1 MFTKQPNLTELA
13 KKKIND
19 LDTDYKQEV
28 IAAALIEQGVDPD
41 AVIIARKGIARRGI
55 GKEVEHIYTNS
66 YIHDYLETIHIEV
79 NKEGLYDMLPQG
91 LFHRPNKKI
100 TIEYKEDI
108 LEDIRIHRSEE
119 FFARK
124 FFQLFELVA
133 DRTFIKIYQA
143 ENRFDRKQT
152 YPEFVDIFK
161 PYWHVLE
168 KLTLKQGVTFMYII
182 PFLEKIRT
190 EYSNI
195 EQVLSYIIEA
205 PVKIAKIKLPEK
217 KVERMYESTIG
228 EACLNVDFV
237 LGKQFDDGEY
247 DLQITIGAISAQ
259 TMKNYLVTSEGY
271 IVLQMLCDIFL
282 PEFTFPIFNFII
294 NPADSEFILSYDER
308 TTYLG
313 INSFI

>member
-1 MFTKQPNLTELA
+1 MPTKQPNLTELA

-19 LDTDYKQEV
+19 LGTDYKQEV
-28 IAAALIEQGVDPD
+28 IAAALIEQGIDPD
-41 AVIIARKGIARRGI
+41 VVLIVRKGIARRGI
-55 GKEVEHIYTNS
+55 GKEVEHIYTNNH
-66 YIHDYLETIHIEV
+66 IHNYLETIHIEV

-91 LFHRPNKKI
+91 LFHRPIKKI
-100 TIEYKEDI
+100 TTEYKEDI

-143 ENRFDRKQT
+143 ECRFAQKQT
-152 YPEFVDIFK
+152 YSEFVDIFK

-168 KLTLKQGVTFMYII
+168 RLTLKQGVTFMYII

-190 EYSNI
+190 EYRSI

-228 EACLNVDFV
+228 ETYLNVDFV

-259 TMKNYLVTSEGY
+259 TMKNYLETSEGY

-282 PEFTFPIFNFII
+282 PEFTFPVFNFII
-294 NPADSEFILSYDER
+294 DPEDSKFILSDDSHS
-308 TTYLG
+308 TYLG
-313 INSFI
+313 INSFL